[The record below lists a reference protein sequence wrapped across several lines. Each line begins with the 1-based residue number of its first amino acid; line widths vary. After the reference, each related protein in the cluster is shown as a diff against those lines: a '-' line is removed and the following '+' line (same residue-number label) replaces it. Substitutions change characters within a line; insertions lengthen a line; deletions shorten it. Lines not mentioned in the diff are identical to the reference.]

1 MWRRWTPPTGR
12 RNCPPSQS
20 RCGSTI
26 SETAGTDC
34 YCLPLHIGAGG
45 SLLEQM
51 ERHLETYRA
60 DPNRVSALFQQAPE
74 TYRLQL
80 EEEFTPFIRESLEDL
95 SQGTLQ
101 YFQRHCAISELE
113 QQLQGQAAVL
123 PEGQRTSFEE
133 KAAKTVFSLRRAAN
147 GADPQEEHTNQA
159 EQRAAPP
166 VPASREAVSGEMA
179 QPPQQAEG
187 GESPRQSVK
196 VKIRRLKQEQARR
209 PQRPK
214 VRLTPER

>member
-1 MWRRWTPPTGR
+1 M
-12 RNCPPSQS
+12 
-20 RCGSTI
+20 
-26 SETAGTDC
+26 
-34 YCLPLHIGAGG
+34 PLH
-45 SLLEQM
+45 
-51 ERHLETYRA
+51 
-60 DPNRVSALFQQAPE
+60 LFQQAPE
-74 TYRLQL
+74 AYRLQL

-113 QQLQGQAAVL
+113 QQLRGQAAVL
-123 PEGQRTSFEE
+123 PEGQGASFEE

-147 GADPQEEHTNQA
+147 GAAPQEERLVQA
-159 EQRAAPP
+159 EQRAVPP
-166 VPASREAVSGEMA
+166 VPASREASPGGA
-179 QPPQQAEG
+179 TQAPRQAEG